1 MPKPTTMVEMLSAI
15 SDAEDRSKG
24 RVHRLRKHPSQT
36 GVGVEFI
43 GSKGQWNEFSRILET
58 QYELFV
64 FTSRW
69 VEYGTGWLYD
79 VFIGLEAFDVDWLDL
94 LG

>member
-1 MPKPTTMVEMLSAI
+1 MPKPTTMVEMEQAI

-24 RVHRLRKHPSQT
+24 RVVRLRRHPSQT
-36 GVGVEFI
+36 GVGIEFA
-43 GSKGQWNEFSRILET
+43 GSKQNWSEFARILEK
-58 QYELFV
+58 QYDLFV

-69 VEYGTGWLYD
+69 VEFGTGWLYD
-79 VFIGLEAFDVDWLDL
+79 IFIGLEAFDVDWLDM